1 MTGSRY
7 LQWSR
12 DPAVGLFSVLP
23 LWLCYE
29 ALRSTLAPHERN
41 GVEAVVSEVLRLL
54 PSPAVLALRLAF
66 GVTVLAAAWSILRRD
81 LPWLRI
87 TLVTA
92 LEGAIYALILGP
104 LAGALTASSLRLLD
118 VAPDGRS
125 LTADLVGSLG
135 AGIFEE
141 TLFRLVLLSGLAVLF
156 TRAAASFGLSRWL
169 GVAAAV
175 LFSAI
180 AFALF
185 HHVGPQ
191 APAPTAPVF
200 VFRTM
205 AGVLLGALFV
215 ARGIG
220 VCVYAHALYD
230 VHYYLMHR

>member
-1 MTGSRY
+1 MSTSRY
-7 LQWSR
+7 LEWSR
-12 DPAVGLFSVLP
+12 DPAVGLFTVLP

-29 ALRSTLAPHERN
+29 ALRLTLAPHERN
-41 GVEAVVSEVLRLL
+41 GAEAVVSEVLRLL
-54 PSPAVLALRLAF
+54 PAPAVLGLRAAF
-66 GVTVLAAAWSILRRD
+66 GLTVLAAAWSILRRD
-81 LPWLRI
+81 LPWVRI
-87 TLVTA
+87 ALVTA

-104 LAGALTASSLRLLD
+104 LASALTASGLRLLS
-118 VAPDGRS
+118 VGAGGRS

-156 TRAAASFGLSRWL
+156 TRAATSFGLSRWL
-169 GVAAAV
+169 GVAAAIAA
-175 LFSAI
+175 SAV

-185 HHVGPQ
+185 HHVGPG

-205 AGVLLGALFV
+205 AGVLLGVLFV